1 MNLMPF
7 KMGFQV
13 RHISTLLKWQP
24 EPFQIPAFLP
34 SIQNVIIALPAQQTK
49 NLIFNQPGH
58 NKNIL

>member
-1 MNLMPF
+1 MPF

-34 SIQNVIIALPAQQTK
+34 SIQNVINALQFPTA
-49 NLIFNQPGH
+49 
-58 NKNIL
+58 